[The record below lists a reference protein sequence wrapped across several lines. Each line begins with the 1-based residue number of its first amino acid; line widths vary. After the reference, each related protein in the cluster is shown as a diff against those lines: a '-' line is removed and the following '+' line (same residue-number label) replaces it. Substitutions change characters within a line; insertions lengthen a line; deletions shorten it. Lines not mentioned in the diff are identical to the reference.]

1 MISCRLLVTYL
12 DRRPG
17 LRLDSEAM
25 GQHELAEEFVGS
37 NQATATMNATAEMQ
51 WRSPLSVLRIPIPET
66 FPKCASVER
75 IDSHRLFNRSR
86 DSEIFNH
93 N

>member
-37 NQATATMNATAEMQ
+37 NQASAIHYPSVIRPGPSRLRACSQALYQACPPASSAQEKRGRG
-51 WRSPLSVLRIPIPET
+51 RSI
-66 FPKCASVER
+66 CG
-75 IDSHRLFNRSR
+75 
-86 DSEIFNH
+86 
-93 N
+93 

>member
-37 NQATATMNATAEMQ
+37 NQTSAT
-51 WRSPLSVLRIPIPET
+51 RSYSAAIGSEHPPQHEKRQRLV
-66 FPKCASVER
+66 
-75 IDSHRLFNRSR
+75 SH
-86 DSEIFNH
+86 
-93 N
+93 

>member
-25 GQHELAEEFVGS
+25 GQHDLAEEFVGS
-37 NQATATMNATAEMQ
+37 NQASATRNYSAAIGSEHPAT
-51 WRSPLSVLRIPIPET
+51 I
-66 FPKCASVER
+66 R
-75 IDSHRLFNRSR
+75 IDSRPPQHEKRQRLGTN
-86 DSEIFNH
+86 
-93 N
+93 

>member
-1 MISCRLLVTYL
+1 MTQLYPPATAADTTHAKASAAKRLRSSRLLVTYL

-37 NQATATMNATAEMQ
+37 NQASATKF
-51 WRSPLSVLRIPIPET
+51 S
-66 FPKCASVER
+66 FPFSKFYEPR
-75 IDSHRLFNRSR
+75 
-86 DSEIFNH
+86 NH
-93 N
+93 PN